1 MASAVPSSERVRLSL
16 GCHLGASTS
25 GGRLAPSPVLRFQG
39 LPDLLALDADPLDA
53 APLPIRSGGE
63 IGLEDAASSLP
74 GQHFRHRLGAP
85 NNKVGRQEPL
95 TLEIALLAAV
105 VAALALVA
113 LTVALVMIRRPGG
126 DSTEGMALLQQQLNA
141 LRSELA
147 GYMQH
152 QSAQLE
158 HAHETMG
165 VRLDR
170 ASTSVNEVRQQLGV
184 LEQATQRVLEVGKT
198 IAGIEN
204 LLRAPKPR
212 GVLGEV
218 LLGELLRQVLPP
230 GLFDLQY
237 AFKSGERVDAVVR
250 VGENLLSI
258 DAKFP
263 LDNLRRADE
272 ATEAERDALLR
283 AFARDFRKHV
293 DAVAGKYIVPG
304 EWELA
309 EYAVARR
316 VVPMGPLGLYAF
328 LQSALLGSRAIAV
341 PAQAREILAGLE
353 QISIELQQLAEEMAK
368 LGRHLGLARG
378 NLEQMERRTGHLSE
392 TVDRSRSSLDAT
404 TIVE

>member
-1 MASAVPSSERVRLSL
+1 
-16 GCHLGASTS
+16 
-25 GGRLAPSPVLRFQG
+25 
-39 LPDLLALDADPLDA
+39 
-53 APLPIRSGGE
+53 
-63 IGLEDAASSLP
+63 
-74 GQHFRHRLGAP
+74 
-85 NNKVGRQEPL
+85 
-95 TLEIALLAAV
+95 LEIALLAAV
-105 VAALALVA
+105 VAAAALVA

-170 ASTSVNEVRQQLGV
+170 ASTSVSEVRQQLGV

-198 IAGIEN
+198 VAGIEN

-218 LLGELLRQVLPP
+218 LLGELLRQVFPP

-293 DAVAGKYIVPG
+293 DAVAGKYIVPSEGTLPLAFLYVPAENVYQQAILG

-353 QISIELQQLAEEMAK
+353 QIAIELQQLAEEMAK

-404 TIVE
+404 TTVRRD

>member
-105 VAALALVA
+105 VAAAALVA

-170 ASTSVNEVRQQLGV
+170 ASTSVSEVRQQLGV

-198 IAGIEN
+198 VAGIEN

-230 GLFDLQY
+230 GLFDL
-237 AFKSGERVDAVVR
+237 
-250 VGENLLSI
+250 LH
-258 DAKFP
+258 
-263 LDNLRRADE
+263 
-272 ATEAERDALLR
+272 

-293 DAVAGKYIVPG
+293 DAVAGKYIVPGEGTLPLAFLYVPAENVYQQAILG